1 MHSSNMKENCA
12 IPFNNDDVVLYC
24 LWNSS
29 LRKLSTGILLR
40 LAAAAAAAAVTANFR
55 LSLSVEDIYN
65 FKIEKY
71 QVWHSSSYDTA
82 E

>member
-1 MHSSNMKENCA
+1 MKENCA
-12 IPFNNDDVVLYC
+12 IPFNNDDVLLYR

-40 LAAAAAAAAVTANFR
+40 LAAATVTANFR

-71 QVWHSSSYDTA
+71 QLWHSSSYDTA

>member
-12 IPFNNDDVVLYC
+12 IPFNNDDVLLYR

-40 LAAAAAAAAVTANFR
+40 LAAATVTANFR

-71 QVWHSSSYDTA
+71 QLWHSSSYDTA

>member
-1 MHSSNMKENCA
+1 MHSSNMKENCT
-12 IPFNNDDVVLYC
+12 IPFNNDDVVLYR

-40 LAAAAAAAAVTANFR
+40 LAAVAVTANFR
-55 LSLSVEDIYN
+55 LSLSVENIYN

-71 QVWHSSSYDTA
+71 QLWHSSSHDTA